1 MSVFYFTDSNG
12 NYYELSATTRVS
24 VTEPSRATTNPVESG
39 KAITDNYVIEPRV
52 VTFSGVITNLTVIGQ
67 DTSRV
72 KSVDQW
78 FNDIRQIRLNKEF
91 VNVYVEDLNV
101 IQNCLITSFDIDKT
115 KEHGLSG
122 WGCNFTMQEVL
133 VSDRARQ
140 VDFPTPKDNV
150 KDDVSGKRNS
160 GNQAT
165 EGVDEEL
172 AETLSSG
179 LIDEAVD
186 LFREDG

>member
-1 MSVFYFTDSNG
+1 MSVFYFTDKQG

-52 VTFSGVITNLTVIGQ
+52 ITFSGVITNLTVIGQ
-67 DTSRV
+67 DISRV

-78 FNDIRQIRLNKEF
+78 LNDIRQIRLNKEF

-122 WGCNFTMQEVL
+122 WGCSFSMQEIL

-140 VDFPTPKDNV
+140 VDFPTPKESV
-150 KDDVSGKRNS
+150 KDDVSSKRNS
-160 GNQAT
+160 GNQTT

-179 LIDEAVD
+179 LIGAVVD